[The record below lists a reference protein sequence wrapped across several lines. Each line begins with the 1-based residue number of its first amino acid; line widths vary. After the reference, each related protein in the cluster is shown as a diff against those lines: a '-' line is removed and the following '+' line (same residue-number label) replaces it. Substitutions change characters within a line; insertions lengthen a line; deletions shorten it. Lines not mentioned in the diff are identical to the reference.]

1 MCGFIKQKNQMKKNS
16 MIKIKYGIFFGLLTL
31 VVLNSYSQKK
41 IAVSKTKKVPPN
53 VIFIIADDLGYTDL
67 GTYGSSF
74 YETPNLDKL
83 ANSSVKFTNGYA
95 NCPVCSPSRA
105 SFQTGKYPV
114 RTGITDW
121 IKGRKVD
128 TGATPNDRWI
138 VPNTDF
144 DLKLN
149 ETTIAEALKDKGYA
163 TAFLGKWHLGE
174 TEAFWPE
181 NQGYDVNIG
190 GWSAG
195 GPHAVN
201 GSKAYFSPYGN
212 PRLKD
217 GPAGEYLPERLTNEA
232 IAILKSNTKKP
243 LFMCLSYYL
252 VHTKL
257 EAKEEDISIF
267 KQKREKLGISE
278 DQEFIKSA
286 PWMVSASGSGK
297 TYKERIKQ
305 GNTTYAAMIKALDD
319 NIGRIISYLKQAGT
333 YENTL
338 IIFVSDNGGLATA
351 EGSSTS
357 NLPLAKGKGWMYEG
371 GIRVP
376 FIIKPP
382 QFNIAKVIDTPVSGV
397 DFFPT
402 IMQYATNLSNISNLD
417 GKDLKPLI
425 DGNNDFK
432 ERPIYWHYP
441 HYSNQGA
448 NPASAIRLGD
458 FKLIHDLELDAYEL
472 YNLKTDIGEAKNL
485 AATMPEKTTELKT
498 MLNNWIIKNY
508 NKELEPNP
516 KWNGIDLK

>member
-1 MCGFIKQKNQMKKNS
+1 MKINNP
-16 MIKIKYGIFFGLLTL
+16 IIAIVLLLFFL
-31 VVLNSYSQKK
+31 VSYSQKK
-41 IAVSKTKKVPPN
+41 TVGTKSKMNPPN

-67 GTYGSSF
+67 GAYGSSF

-83 ANSSVKFTNGYA
+83 ANSAVKFTNGYA

-114 RTGITDW
+114 NTGITDW
-121 IKGRKVD
+121 IKGRKEQVG
-128 TGATPNDRWI
+128 TTANDRWI
-138 VPNTDF
+138 VPDTEYDM
-144 DLKLN
+144 KLS
-149 ETTIAEALKDKGYA
+149 ETTIAEALKQKGYN

-174 TEAFWPE
+174 TDAFWPE

-195 GPHAVN
+195 GPHTVN
-201 GSKAYFSPYGN
+201 SSKAYFSPYGN

-232 IAILKSNTKKP
+232 IALLKPNQDKP

-257 EAKEEDISIF
+257 EAKDEDISIF
-267 KQKREKLGISE
+267 KKKREKVGITE
-278 DQEFIKSA
+278 EQEFVNTA
-286 PWMVSASGSGK
+286 PWMATASGNGK
-297 TYKERIKQ
+297 SYKERIKQ
-305 GNTTYAAMIKALDD
+305 GNTTYSAMIKALDD
-319 NIGRIISYLKQAGT
+319 NVGRLITHLKQIGT
-333 YENTL
+333 YDNTL

-382 QFNIAKVIDTPVSGV
+382 QCNKGKVIDTPVSGV

-402 IMQYATNLSNISNLD
+402 IMDYATNSSAAAA
-417 GKDLKPLI
+417 I
-425 DGNNDFK
+425 DGRNLKSIIETSNGGQ
-432 ERPIYWHYP
+432 ERPLFWHYP
-441 HYSNQGA
+441 HYSNQGG
-448 NPASAIRLGD
+448 NPSSAVRLGD

-472 YNLKTDIGEAKNL
+472 YNLKKDIGETKNL
-485 AATMPEKTTELKT
+485 AASLPEKTAMLKAL
-498 MLNNWIIKNY
+498 LNNWVSKNY
-508 NKELEPNP
+508 NRKLEPNP
-516 KWNGIDLK
+516 KWNKNDLK